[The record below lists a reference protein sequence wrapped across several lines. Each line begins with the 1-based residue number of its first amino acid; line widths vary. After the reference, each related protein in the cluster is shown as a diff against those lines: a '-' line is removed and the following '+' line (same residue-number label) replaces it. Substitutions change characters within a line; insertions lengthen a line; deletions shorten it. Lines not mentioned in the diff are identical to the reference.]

1 VICKFQQPSLVTA
14 ITVICSFNF
23 LVCKKMMYIL
33 LYYYRYSKRRCV
45 CVKNQMICWIIYI
58 QFSTITKFHS
68 VSSKLF
74 IMNETVLFDEHSKLL
89 AIRAAMDVL
98 RNQIEIL
105 RESNS
110 RHLVSSSTEFS
121 SSRGDIAWVLS
132 ATVFVFLMTIPGI
145 ALYYSGMVRL
155 QNVLSTAMQGYSI
168 ACVVTFLWL
177 CFGYSF
183 SFSPAVGSDESATVF
198 GNTKRFWLSGITTGN
213 HQLAPTIPESAFC
226 VFELAFAIIT
236 PCLICGAFAD
246 RMKFSAVIVSLGLWH
261 ILVYCP
267 MAHSNWHPD
276 GFLTSAGVLD
286 FAGGNVV
293 HITAGVSAMMSA
305 IIVGKRTGFGKGS
318 FHPHNMLISLT
329 GASFLMIGWYGFN
342 SGSAFSANPQAG
354 YALLNS
360 QIARY

>member
-1 VICKFQQPSLVTA
+1 MRERLFYIYIFVYVSSHHHTFN
-14 ITVICSFNF
+14 ITVSITMAINETDISD
-23 LVCKKMMYIL
+23 
-33 LYYYRYSKRRCV
+33 
-45 CVKNQMICWIIYI
+45 
-58 QFSTITKFHS
+58 FSQ
-68 VSSKLF
+68 SKLF
-74 IMNETVLFDEHSKLL
+74 
-89 AIRAAMDVL
+89 AIRAAMNIL
-98 RNQIEIL
+98 RNQIHEL
-105 RESNS
+105 KSRQLNS
-110 RHLVSSSTEFS
+110 EVEFS
-121 SSRGDIAWVLS
+121 SGDNAWVLS
-132 ATVFVFLMTIPGI
+132 ATAFVLLMTTPGI

-168 ACVVTFLWL
+168 ACMVTFLWL

-183 SFSPAVGSDESATVF
+183 SFSPAIGSDSDDVVF
-198 GNTKRFWLSGITTGN
+198 GNTRRVWLAGITKGC

-226 VFELAFAIIT
+226 VFQLAFAIIT

-246 RMKFSAVIVSLGLWH
+246 RMKFSSVLVSLGLWH
-261 ILVYCP
+261 LLVYCP

-276 GFLTSAGVLD
+276 GFLSSAGVLD

-293 HITAGVSAMMSA
+293 HITAGVSAMVSS

-342 SGSAFSANPQAG
+342 AGSAFSANTQAG

-360 QIARY
+360 QIAR